1 MKLRDIQ
8 LRDQNRSA
16 LPGVEFV
23 LPDRRFLRLDHRRS
37 LALKMR
43 QAAWQ
48 RLPQVV
54 DELLRLRAD
63 VGARCGTRIG
73 QTALREASSQG
84 DAAITAM
91 LIDAGADVN
100 VCTWEGAK
108 PGSPGIS
115 ALGMAQQRGNVDV
128 VQLLIAAGAQE

>member
-1 MKLRDIQ
+1 MDEQRILRIMREMQPADLLTMKDK
-8 LRDQNRSA
+8 
-16 LPGVEFV
+16 G
-23 LPDRRFLRLDHRRS
+23 RRAGLLWH
-37 LALKMR
+37 
-43 QAAWQ
+43 AAWQ

-54 DELLRLRAD
+54 EELLRLRAN

-73 QTALREASSQG
+73 QTALWEASSQG

-128 VQLLIAAGAQE
+128 VQLLIAAGAQG